1 LLRAASFKFERG
13 LHDIQAAAFEA
24 QAKARSDYLA
34 EIQAINGEV
43 DA

>member
-1 LLRAASFKFERG
+1 VDAEGEVLDVLVQSG
-13 LHDIQAAAFEA
+13 MA